1 MLNNL
6 SMINPLII
14 FGGLVA
20 YLIGSIP
27 TAVWYGKLVYS
38 VDVRD
43 HGSGNPGATNTFRV
57 LGKSAG
63 TVVMLVDI
71 CKGLLATFIAVLLIR
86 AGVIPEEKEIVAKL
100 VYGMIAVFG
109 HIFPVFLGF
118 RGGKGVAT
126 LLGMMIGIQPWVAL
140 LSALIFLTILLTT
153 KYVSLSSMIGA
164 LSFPLMLVF
173 IPRFQS
179 GEPILVAFGFF
190 LALVVIWSHHKN
202 IKRLLQGEENKT
214 HIIKKNRAD

>member
-1 MLNNL
+1 
-6 SMINPLII
+6 MINPLII